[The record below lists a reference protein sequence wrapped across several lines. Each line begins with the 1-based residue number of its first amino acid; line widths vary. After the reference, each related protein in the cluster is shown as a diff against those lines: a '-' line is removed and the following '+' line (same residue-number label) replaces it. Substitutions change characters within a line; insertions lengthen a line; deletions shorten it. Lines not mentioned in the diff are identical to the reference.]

1 MVEEEEG
8 RQGALAGALD
18 AGDKGG
24 DRGAQPGHLLGT
36 GRGSVRLPRKKYP
49 HDSMEADRPPT
60 SPQPATST
68 QAASL
73 RPYCAQGRA
82 RGETQGAGGRRPH
95 PTRCCFPSGRLSL
108 ASPRDPSPA
117 TAGFSCVLSKK
128 QNKKQSPAPESL
140 SPAPQESS
148 ECFWFVKRSLV
159 RND

>member
-24 DRGAQPGHLLGT
+24 DGGPSQAICWGRAGAP
-36 GRGSVRLPRKKYP
+36 SEKYP
-49 HDSMEADRPPT
+49 HDGMGADRLPT

-73 RPYCAQGRA
+73 RRYCAQGRA

-117 TAGFSCVLSKK
+117 TAGFSCALFKK
-128 QNKKQSPAPESL
+128 QNKKQSPAAESL

-148 ECFWFVKRSLV
+148 ECFWFVKRSFV

>member
-24 DRGAQPGHLLGT
+24 DGGPSQAICWGRAGAP
-36 GRGSVRLPRKKYP
+36 SEKYP
-49 HDSMEADRPPT
+49 HDGMGADRLPT

-82 RGETQGAGGRRPH
+82 RGETQWWWGAKTPPNRVLLPLGAPLSGFTPG
-95 PTRCCFPSGRLSL
+95 PEPSNSRVFLC
-108 ASPRDPSPA
+108 
-117 TAGFSCVLSKK
+117 TF
-128 QNKKQSPAPESL
+128 
-140 SPAPQESS
+140 
-148 ECFWFVKRSLV
+148 
-159 RND
+159 

>member
-73 RPYCAQGRA
+73 RRYCAQGRA
-82 RGETQGAGGRRPH
+82 RGETRWWWGAKTPPNRVLLPLGAPLSGFTPG
-95 PTRCCFPSGRLSL
+95 PEPSNSRVFLC
-108 ASPRDPSPA
+108 
-117 TAGFSCVLSKK
+117 TF
-128 QNKKQSPAPESL
+128 
-140 SPAPQESS
+140 
-148 ECFWFVKRSLV
+148 
-159 RND
+159 